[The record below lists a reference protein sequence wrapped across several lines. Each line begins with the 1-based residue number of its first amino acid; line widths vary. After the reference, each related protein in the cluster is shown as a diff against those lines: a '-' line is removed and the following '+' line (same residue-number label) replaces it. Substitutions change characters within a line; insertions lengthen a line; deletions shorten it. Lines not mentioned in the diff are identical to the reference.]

1 MATNDL
7 FEKLNRLRQ
16 NIGKSPLKSWKASK
30 DKLIDA
36 IQTLEEAGAVDVL
49 PGAKVDV
56 SPNPGDDPELLKALT
71 PKPEEDESSDETPPI
86 EEKKPTKVKSEL
98 ARGVKAD
105 TYSAH
110 SRKSLS
116 DQRKREKDAERAAKK
131 AEKKAAKKA
140 EKKDKPKD
148 EVDGKKDPE
157 KAARQKKHIE
167 DKREKRKKEGKLK
180 PAKDKNPNEV
190 TVADIARELDRDPKI
205 CRAKLR
211 RHEAK
216 LREKYPQD
224 GDRWSFPTKAKKDI
238 IKILT
243 GEK

>member
-1 MATNDL
+1 MAINEL

-16 NIGKSPLKSWKASK
+16 NAGKPPLKSWKASK

-36 IQTLEEAGAVDVL
+36 IQALEETGAVDVL

-56 SPNPGDDPELLKALT
+56 APNPGSDPELVKALAT
-71 PKPEEDESSDETPPI
+71 PEKKDDEEKAEDAPA
-86 EEKKPTKVKSEL
+86 EKKPTKVKSEL

-116 DQRKREKDAERAAKK
+116 DQRAKEKAAEKAER
-131 AEKKAAKKA
+131 KAAKKA
-140 EKKDKPKD
+140 EKKKDKPKG
-148 EVDGKKDPE
+148 EVDAKKEPE

-167 DKREKRKKEGKLK
+167 EKREKRKAEGKLK
-180 PAKDKNPNEV
+180 PAKEKNANEV

-211 RHEAK
+211 RHESK

-224 GDRWSFPTKAKKDI
+224 GDRWTFPTKAKKDI